1 MPSTN
6 PLRPDAASALAAWEA
21 LVRANVEQMERL
33 REAVLASG
41 EDFWTGRTA
50 AFRPG
55 LRESPELAA
64 IEALARPEDTWLDIG
79 AGGGRFAVPLS
90 THVARVVAIEPSSA
104 MRETLIE
111 AARQPDAG
119 SIEVVDLRW
128 PPAADDTTVPVADVA
143 FAANVLYDIADLG
156 VFLDAM
162 ERHARRACIALVTDR
177 APSTPH
183 PDVWLALYGEPLCAL
198 PALPELLAVLG
209 ALGRRVD
216 VQTFPVRPS
225 TPMTP
230 EQAVDEMRWRY
241 WVTPGS
247 ERAARL
253 SALLVEHFGTA
264 DGMVVLP
271 PRFNYLAV
279 ASWPSTAGASA

>member
-6 PLRPDAASALAAWEA
+6 PLRPDAATAFAAWDA
-21 LVRANVEQMERL
+21 LVRTNVEQMERL
-33 REAVLASG
+33 REAVRAAD

-55 LRESPELAA
+55 VRESPELAA
-64 IEALARPEDTWLDIG
+64 IEALARPGDTWLDIG

-90 THVARVVAIEPSSA
+90 TRVARVVAIEPSGA
-104 MRETLIE
+104 MRDTLTE

-119 SIEVVDLRW
+119 SIDVIDLRW
-128 PPAADDTTVPVADVA
+128 PPAADDTTVPVGDVA
-143 FAANVLYDIADLG
+143 FAANVLYDIADLRA
-156 VFLDAM
+156 FLDAM
-162 ERHARRACIALVTDR
+162 ERHARRTCIALVTDR

-183 PDVWLALYGEPLCAL
+183 PQVWEALYGEPLCAL
-198 PALPELLAVLG
+198 PALPELLAILG
-209 ALGRRVD
+209 ALSRRFD
-216 VQTFPVRPS
+216 VETFPVRPS

-230 EQAVDEMRWRY
+230 DEAVDEMRWRY
-241 WVTPGS
+241 WVAPGS

-253 SALLVEHFGTA
+253 SALLVEHFGTP
-264 DGMVVLP
+264 DGLVTLP

-279 ASWPSTAGASA
+279 VSWPSTGGASA

>member
-1 MPSTN
+1 M
-6 PLRPDAASALAAWEA
+6 
-21 LVRANVEQMERL
+21 RANVEQMERV
-33 REAVLASG
+33 REAVRASG
-41 EDFWTGRTA
+41 ADFWTGRTA
-50 AFRPG
+50 VFRPG
-55 LRESPELAA
+55 VRESPELAA

-79 AGGGRFAVPLS
+79 AGGGRFAIPLS
-90 THVARVVAIEPSSA
+90 TRVTSVVAIEPSSA

-119 SIEVVDLRW
+119 SIEVLDLRW
-128 PPAADDTTVPVADVA
+128 PPADDTIVPVADVA
-143 FAANVLYDIADLG
+143 FAANVLYDIPDLG
-156 VFLDAM
+156 AFLDAM
-162 ERHARRACIALVTDR
+162 ERHARRTCIALVTDR

-183 PDVWLALYGEPLCAL
+183 PQVWEALYGEPLCAL

-209 ALGRRVD
+209 ALGRRAD

-225 TPMTP
+225 VPMSP
-230 EQAVDEMRWRY
+230 EAAVEEMRWRY

-264 DGMVVLP
+264 DGLVTLP
-271 PRFNYLAV
+271 PRFNYLGV
-279 ASWPSTAGASA
+279 VSWPSTGAASI